1 MLENLYSGTFERL
14 ATQLPSILQTSSQ
27 GVSHVTHKACEA
39 PRPQGG
45 ASRRGSFVRIV
56 PLDPA
61 YKAGLAGHLPVKK
74 PLGKGWEVRPTVE
87 FNATLKYIDHRALH
101 GGIG

>member
-1 MLENLYSGTFERL
+1 METRL
-14 ATQLPSILQTSSQ
+14 SCFHS
-27 GVSHVTHKACEA
+27 VKWKECEA

-74 PLGKGWEVRPTVE
+74 REKQGFPGWEDLTGTVSLSEVRTCFMLEENQPI
-87 FNATLKYIDHRALH
+87 LIDR
-101 GGIG
+101 